1 MRIIDDAGSPYIRT
15 SNFFGPL
22 TSLHHPVFSKQEIAY
37 SGIGHVLD
45 PENKFVFPI
54 LRGSDSAISAENTGD
69 LSDSDNNRL
78 SLVSGFQSLSNHR
91 ATISGSMEMC
101 SD

>member
-15 SNFFGPL
+15 SNFFSPL
-22 TSLHHPVFSKQEIAY
+22 TSLHTPIFSKQEIAY

-54 LRGSDSAISAENTGD
+54 LRGSDSAISAENTGE
-69 LSDSDNNRL
+69 LSDTDNNRL
-78 SLVSGFQSLSNHR
+78 SLVSGFQSLLNHR

>member
-1 MRIIDDAGSPYIRT
+1 MRVTDDAGGSYITT
-15 SNFFGPL
+15 SNFFSPL
-22 TSLHHPVFSKQEIAY
+22 TTLHTPVFSKQEIAY

-54 LRGSDSAISAENTGD
+54 LRGSDSTVSAESSNV
-69 LSDSDNNRL
+69 LSETDNNKL

-91 ATISGSMEMC
+91 ATISGSMDMC

>member
-1 MRIIDDAGSPYIRT
+1 MRITDDEVRSYITT
-15 SNFFGPL
+15 SNFFSPL
-22 TSLHHPVFSKQEIAY
+22 TNLNTPVFSKQEIAY

-54 LRGSDSAISAENTGD
+54 LKGSDSAVSAENT
-69 LSDSDNNRL
+69 LSDTDSNKL
-78 SLVSGFQSLSNHR
+78 SLVSGFQSLKNHR